1 MKRLE
6 WMVLASLV
14 AGPVLANDFSD
25 AFDEAEPAWTEATVT
40 LPAAAKPADLVEF
53 TVGGGRGHRYFLDPA
68 SISVG
73 ADGVV
78 RYTLVMRTA
87 GGAENI
93 NYEGLRCAT
102 GERKIYAFAGRDG
115 IWSANKSAAW
125 ARIDARGDHSYHKEL
140 FFHYL
145 CTVDGAGKE
154 LATIRRA
161 LASGGLRRGGD

>member
-6 WMVLASLV
+6 WAVVACLAAWPMLAAA
-14 AGPVLANDFSD
+14 AGED
-25 AFDEAEPAWTEATVT
+25 FDEAEPIWTEAATA
-40 LPAAAKPADLVEF
+40 LPALPKPSDLVEF
-53 TVGGGRGHRYFLDPA
+53 TVGGGRSHRYYLDPA
-68 SISVG
+68 AISVG

-87 GGAENI
+87 GGAENTH
-93 NYEGLRCAT
+93 YEGLRCAT

-115 IWSANKSAAW
+115 IWSPNRAAAW

-145 CTVDGAGKE
+145 CTVDGAGNE

-161 LASGGLRRGGD
+161 LARGGLRRGGD